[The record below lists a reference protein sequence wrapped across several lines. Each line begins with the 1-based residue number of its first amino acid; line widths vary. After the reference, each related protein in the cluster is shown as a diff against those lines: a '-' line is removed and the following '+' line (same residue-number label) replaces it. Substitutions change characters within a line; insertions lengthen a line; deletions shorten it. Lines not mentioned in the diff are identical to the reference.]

1 MTNFLEQLPLQPRR
15 SAGQSLLTLLFI
27 AFLGVFLAQF
37 IALLTALPFFGF
49 DIARIYDVM
58 TDPTG
63 DPAAHNILL
72 FIQGVSSL
80 LAYGVFPYFFLR
92 SVEHQP
98 FSAVSPKWGLSPIP
112 VMLTIGILYTFLV
125 VDARVIEWNANLNFP
140 PELETSL
147 RQMEDTAMVATKVIT
162 DMNGIGDFLIVLLV
176 IAVIPALVEEF
187 LFRGLIQNYLHRL
200 SGNPHVAIWIAAL
213 IFSAV
218 HLQFYG
224 FIPRVL
230 LGALFG
236 YLFYYSGNLSVPILA
251 HFLNNGFSL
260 VLVYVMGDEVIE
272 GTDGGP
278 EKLPWSFTI
287 VALVGLIILFYY
299 FRGYH
304 RKQNMSHGEL
314 G

>member
-1 MTNFLEQLPLQPRR
+1 
-15 SAGQSLLTLLFI
+15 
-27 AFLGVFLAQF
+27 
-37 IALLTALPFFGF
+37 
-49 DIARIYDVM
+49 
-58 TDPTG
+58 
-63 DPAAHNILL
+63 
-72 FIQGVSSL
+72 
-80 LAYGVFPYFFLR
+80 
-92 SVEHQP
+92 
-98 FSAVSPKWGLSPIP
+98 
-112 VMLTIGILYTFLV
+112 MLTIGILYTFLV